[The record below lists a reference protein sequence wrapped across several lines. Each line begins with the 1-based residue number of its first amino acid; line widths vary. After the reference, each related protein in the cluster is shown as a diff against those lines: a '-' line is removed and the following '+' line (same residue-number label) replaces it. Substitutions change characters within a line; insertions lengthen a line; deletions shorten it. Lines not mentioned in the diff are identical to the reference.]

1 MISTRYLN
9 TFKTWYTVW
18 QSYGQW
24 PVYRWCICQKWWF
37 SIPVL
42 NYQKIYFLRD
52 SAVSIFQP
60 NPYTHMSSLW
70 QLEWLYVVI
79 TVIQLDIQW
88 FIGLVEAMRIPIW
101 RPRRWA
107 AVVSM
112 VSFSVNHS
120 KVTSL
125 DGIWWYLFFL
135 VLVDIYGL
143 SRNYKLSSAYQRCL
157 FSWDFRICVWTFIEI

>member
-1 MISTRYLN
+1 
-9 TFKTWYTVW
+9 
-18 QSYGQW
+18 
-24 PVYRWCICQKWWF
+24 
-37 SIPVL
+37 
-42 NYQKIYFLRD
+42 
-52 SAVSIFQP
+52 
-60 NPYTHMSSLW
+60 MSSLW

-79 TVIQLDIQW
+79 TAIQLDIQW

-112 VSFSVNHS
+112 VTFSVNHS

-135 VLVDIYGL
+135 GFWWTFLEIINFPVLIEDVCFHGILGYVYGHL
-143 SRNYKLSSAYQRCL
+143 LKFNGFLWVRQPRIVIREDGSTKQRYGSLEENKRLWVIVYVFQEHVCFR
-157 FSWDFRICVWTFIEI
+157 FSWVRSNKLYHQLLF